1 VISPYFG
8 SNSSIT
14 NYEPEIALCEKYGV
28 PFFNFIDYPYIVEQS
43 EYFQDLSHMNHKG
56 AMAFTNMIVTEVLKN
71 MELYSNSYHHNKTEI
86 K

>member
-1 VISPYFG
+1 MISPYFG

-28 PFFNFIDYPYIVEQS
+28 PFFNFINYPDIVDQS
-43 EYFQDLSHMNHKG
+43 EYFQDLSHLNHKG
-56 AMAFTNMIVTEVLKN
+56 AVAYTNTIVAKVLRNNK
-71 MELYSNSYHHNKTEI
+71 LYSNSYHNKTEI